1 MSKILLIG
9 ASSAIA
15 QALQENSDKEFIALS
30 RSAGTLDLEGDL
42 SELDDLGPISGMVY
56 FPGTINLKPFAM
68 LKKIL
73 KLMHPFAPFIT
84 EEINELIFKDG
95 SLMDL

>member
-30 RSAGTLDLEGDL
+30 RSAGTLDLDGDL
-42 SELDDLGPISGMVY
+42 SELDSLGPISGMVY

-68 LKKIL
+68 NHHSLKPKSCS
-73 KLMHPFAPFIT
+73 KLIGKKRVT
-84 EEINELIFKDG
+84 
-95 SLMDL
+95 